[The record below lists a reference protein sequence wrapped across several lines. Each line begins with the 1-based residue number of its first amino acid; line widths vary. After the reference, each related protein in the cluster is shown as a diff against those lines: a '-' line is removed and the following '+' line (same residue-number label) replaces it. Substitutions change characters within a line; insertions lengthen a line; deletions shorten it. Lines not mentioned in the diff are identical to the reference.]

1 MMDMLHIL
9 MPYGDQRSLLLLFL
23 NIMIF
28 LNLLRLH
35 SYFCQRIKGI
45 LL

>member
-9 MPYGDQRSLLLLFL
+9 MPYGDKRSLLLFFYYVF
-23 NIMIF
+23 F
-28 LNLLRLH
+28 LNLLRLR

-45 LL
+45 L